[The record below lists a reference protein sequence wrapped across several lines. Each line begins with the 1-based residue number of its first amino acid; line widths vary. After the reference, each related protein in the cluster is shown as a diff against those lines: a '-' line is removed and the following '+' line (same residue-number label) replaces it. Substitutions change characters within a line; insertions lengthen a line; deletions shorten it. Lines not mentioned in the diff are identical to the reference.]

1 MIRKSQ
7 LFNALFIA
15 AFPVFG
21 YGSYYGVK
29 NGLSKGMIVMVAPF
43 LAILLLH
50 VINAAYSPRIGRSVK
65 PLFWLCMAYIGTL
78 CLSQFIALRNGI
90 PGVEMGNAIF
100 SSLVYAGPFL
110 AAMVVCAHNRHDP
123 DFDFGNILFLALS
136 ALLVINVLGYLAGV
150 SAMGHS
156 FEGRANFPYLRGL
169 YTGAHLLSI
178 WALMLIVRMRHVAQ
192 RPVATA
198 LAVLGLLVALY
209 FMLKVNSRLSTM
221 IFLLLF
227 VLFLTKAIKIAKGL
241 YTISLF
247 TLPLLLSFALL
258 VYQVV
263 STPFFAAILG
273 RVSKED
279 VTSFNGRSYIWY
291 AVGDWITNDR
301 RGLLLGMGY
310 KGHYTIRLFDDV
322 ARLWGVPDSH
332 NFHSHSTFAEVILAQ
347 GLVGIG
353 LLYVLFWKGFSHYRN
368 EYLRGT
374 SQAPVFA
381 GLCYMLFIWQIDIF
395 CYGTD
400 LGHAILFAMLAPLC
414 VRGVAERKDLLS

>member
-1 MIRKSQ
+1 MRKSQ
-7 LFNALFIA
+7 LFNALYIA

-29 NGLSKGMIVMVAPF
+29 NGLSKGFIVMVAPF

-50 VINAAYSPRIGRSVK
+50 VIDAAYNRRVGRSIK

-78 CLSQFIALRNGI
+78 VISQVVALKNGI
-90 PGVEMGNAIF
+90 PGVETGNVVF
-100 SSLVYAGPFL
+100 SSLVYAAPFL

-123 DFDFGNILFLALS
+123 EFDFANTLFLALS
-136 ALLVINVLGYLAGV
+136 ALLAINILGYFGGV
-150 SAMGHS
+150 SAVGHS
-156 FEGRANFPYLRGL
+156 FEGRANLPFLRGL

-178 WALMLIVRMRHVAQ
+178 WALMLSVRIRHVAQ

-221 IFLLLF
+221 IFLMLF

-258 VYQVV
+258 VYQVL

-273 RVSKED
+273 RVDKED

-301 RGLLLGMGY
+301 RGLIFGLGY
-310 KGHYTIRLFDDV
+310 KGHYTLRLFDDV

-347 GLVGIG
+347 GIVGIA
-353 LLYVLFWKGFSHYRN
+353 LLYVLFWKGFAHYRA
-368 EYLRGT
+368 EYLSRT
-374 SQAPVFA
+374 NQAPIFA

-400 LGHAILFAMLAPLC
+400 LGHAIFFAMLAPMC
-414 VRGVAERKDLLS
+414 IRSASERREMLK